1 MKMDNLDDS
10 ENNAKISDSAYSTS
24 CSNSQSRR
32 SHSSKS
38 THSGSNSSGSSGYG
52 GKPASGYG
60 SNNLNQPPEKRLKE
74 KEKKKKSPQT
84 ELKPTKVQTEV
95 DCRPPVPVKEFEEPK
110 QQQDDVSLTPAPSGS
125 HAEKGAESMDTSNSD
140 KMSCKDETRSCHTPV
155 TTLNIV
161 ASHPSSTNHCQDSFS
176 CVISMNDGVVMYT
189 TASITTILG
198 FPKEMWIGRSFL
210 DFVHTRDR
218 NLFASQITSGL
229 AVPKNLNALPR
240 QPTSPTTMVCRIRRY
255 RDLSSGFGVKTR
267 TVAFMP
273 FLLRLSF
280 KKVTDDDGDCTY
292 LVIQATPFYSAFKLP
307 NEVITKSVPFVIRH
321 AANGNV
327 EYIDPES
334 VPYLGYIPQDL
345 VNQNVLQLYHPHDL
359 DYLQRVYEVIVREGG
374 LARSNSFRMMTQNG
388 DFIKLETEWSSFI
401 NPWSRKLEFVIGK
414 HHVLEGPTNPDVF
427 RTPECDAYCKFND
440 EEKVKAQCTRDA
452 IIRIMNEVLTKPAE
466 AAKQQMSKRCQDVA
480 AFMETLMEEAPKND
494 EDLGLEI
501 QEADHSYY
509 ERDSVMLGG
518 ISPHHD
524 YNDSKSST
532 ETPIS
537 YNQLNYNDTLQRYFD
552 SHQSYPFEDSNTVS
566 GENVFG
572 LKDPKDITRKSLSPL
587 AKYSSDSTDLGSSS
601 DSNTMAVANFG
612 SLVTLDY
619 TPMRLTESLLDKH
632 NVEMEKKLVKMHR
645 ENRISSKTE
654 RERAET
660 RQKKKEHIARCNA
673 AYQPTNA
680 VLLNPD
686 SQPHG
691 LKRSSKQI
699 DMGPGPHKH
708 HCSSQRQTRRWQPN
722 HPSTSSVPQPTS
734 NISNTTANAWPTTP
748 GNSVNTFFL
757 GVGIPQPMSIVSSM
771 NGVSGMFPMYY
782 APSASTSMGPNPG
795 APNGNFGNNSARFH
809 QSAMPCMMYGQPMYG
824 SPFMYS
830 PITPQVTYAM
840 PENFMNPNMQYNSNN
855 VHPLELARSNY
866 EEACKPSVQL
876 KTKPFTE
883 SWRDKKMADSHAT
896 PPNTDQVSGSNCSVN
911 ALKREM
917 EPLSDN
923 QSVKRKLE
931 TLSSDIKSADSFS
944 PKVRVGRPSSTTMEN
959 LDTIKESEATKRG
972 SNTDD
977 VVDKTDGES
986 SYSSFYSSFFKTES
1000 GSAEESDAKRG
1011 SGSKD
1016 DKSYSWA
1023 KKSQGDDMP
1032 SMLNSNDMGYNP
1044 MQKPKKVM
1052 RRKMEPPWME
1062 QVCVT
1067 SELIYR
1073 YQVLTKS
1080 MEEVLNADKQRM
1092 KNVEQPT
1099 LVNEQLGQL
1108 YLDLQLEGVA
1118 ARLTLEEGLTS
1129 SSSSGEETAV
1139 KPPKSK
1145 YTTRRKKHEYSK
1157 LVMIYEEDAPLPPP
1171 DAGSSS
1177 TS

>member
-1 MKMDNLDDS
+1 
-10 ENNAKISDSAYSTS
+10 
-24 CSNSQSRR
+24 
-32 SHSSKS
+32 
-38 THSGSNSSGSSGYG
+38 
-52 GKPASGYG
+52 
-60 SNNLNQPPEKRLKE
+60 
-74 KEKKKKSPQT
+74 
-84 ELKPTKVQTEV
+84 
-95 DCRPPVPVKEFEEPK
+95 
-110 QQQDDVSLTPAPSGS
+110 
-125 HAEKGAESMDTSNSD
+125 MDTSNSD
-140 KMSCKDETRSCHTPV
+140 KTSCKDETRSCHTPV
-155 TTLNIV
+155 TSLNIV
-161 ASHPSSTNHCQDSFS
+161 ASHPSSTSHCPDSFS
-176 CVISMNDGVVMYT
+176 CVISMHDGVVMYT

-210 DFVHTRDR
+210 DFVHPRDR

-229 AVPKNLNALPR
+229 AVPKNLNGMQEKALPR

-267 TVAFMP
+267 SVAFMP

-292 LVIQATPFYSAFKLP
+292 LVIQATPFFSAFKLP

-345 VNQNVLQLYHPHDL
+345 VNQNALQLYHPHDL

-388 DFIKLETEWSSFI
+388 DFIKLETEWSSLI

-414 HHVLEGPTNPDVF
+414 HHVLEGPANPDVF
-427 RTPECDAYCKFND
+427 QTSECDAYCKFND
-440 EEKVKAQCTRDA
+440 EEKVKAQYTRDT

-480 AFMETLMEEAPKND
+480 AFMEILMEEAPKND
-494 EDLGLEI
+494 EDLRLEI

-524 YNDSKSST
+524 YNDSKSNT

-572 LKDPKDITRKSLSPL
+572 LKDPKDITRKCSSPL

-612 SLVTLDY
+612 SQVTLDY

-645 ENRISSKTE
+645 ESRISSKTE

-680 VLLNPD
+680 GLWNPD

-699 DMGPGPHKH
+699 DLGPGPHKH
-708 HCSSQRQTRRWQPN
+708 HCSSQRQSRRWQPN
-722 HPSTSSVPQPTS
+722 HPSTSSVPHPTS

-771 NGVSGMFPMYY
+771 NGVPGMFPMYY
-782 APSASTSMGPNPG
+782 APAASTSMGPNPE

-809 QSAMPCMMYGQPMYG
+809 QPAMPCMMYGQPMYG

-830 PITPQVTYAM
+830 PIAPQVTYAM
-840 PENFMNPNMQYNSNN
+840 PQNFMNPNMQYNSNN

-866 EEACKPSVQL
+866 EE
-876 KTKPFTE
+876 
-883 SWRDKKMADSHAT
+883 
-896 PPNTDQVSGSNCSVN
+896 
-911 ALKREM
+911 
-917 EPLSDN
+917 
-923 QSVKRKLE
+923 
-931 TLSSDIKSADSFS
+931 
-944 PKVRVGRPSSTTMEN
+944 TMEN
-959 LDTIKESEATKRG
+959 LDTTKESEATRRG

-1023 KKSQGDDMP
+1023 KKSQGDDTP
-1032 SMLNSNDMGYNP
+1032 SMLSSNDMGYNP
-1044 MQKPKKVM
+1044 TQKPKKVM

-1129 SSSSGEETAV
+1129 SSSSEEETAV

-1145 YTTRRKKHEYSK
+1145 YITRRRKREYSK